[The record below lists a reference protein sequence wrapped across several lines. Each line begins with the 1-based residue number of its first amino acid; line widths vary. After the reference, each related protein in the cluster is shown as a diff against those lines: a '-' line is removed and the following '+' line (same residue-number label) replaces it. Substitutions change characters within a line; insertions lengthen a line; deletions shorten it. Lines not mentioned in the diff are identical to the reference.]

1 MEKPKIDLLKKKYEL
16 HTPKKSPFVFF
27 GKPLIIGIVIAAT
40 VGTIFSYQVNSTQE
54 FNTTPEETGSFFS
67 TIKRLVQSN
76 DRALAGEDDGRVNFL
91 LMGIGGKGHEG
102 PQLTDT
108 MLFASFKPSEGN
120 IGLMSLPRDLSA
132 PIPGYGYK
140 KINHANAYG
149 EVAKEDGGPI
159 LASRV
164 VGDVLDQDVHY
175 YVRVDFD
182 GFAQLVDAI
191 NGLDVYVER
200 SFTDLE
206 YPTLGKELAEC
217 GEVRE
222 VEEVREEGEDG
233 FSLKK
238 LFGVDEEVGEVAPDF
253 SLGEE
258 VEEVATVAPQ
268 DYSCRFEVLNFQ
280 EGWTH
285 MDGDTALKFV
295 RSRHGNNG
303 EGSDFAR
310 SARQQKILLAVK
322 DKVFS
327 ASTLLNPSRINK
339 ILNTLDENIST
350 NLSVWQIVRLAKELK
365 ELDTTNITHH
375 VIDGSETSPVFA
387 TVLNG
392 EYVLLPKNDDWT
404 PLQSI
409 AEQIFVPAEDQR
421 RVFASNSDE
430 KPRFVKIEIQNGT
443 NVTGL
448 AFRTSQ
454 LLDGYGFEVSKI
466 GNAASR
472 GYKHTVIYDLTDG
485 QQPKELKALRDFL
498 GAEVTLSAT
507 GWLISGDIVPREISV
522 SSDQYEKLA
531 TDRNIDFL
539 IILGENS
546 SNLARR

>member
-1 MEKPKIDLLKKKYEL
+1 M
-16 HTPKKSPFVFF
+16 S
-27 GKPLIIGIVIAAT
+27 
-40 VGTIFSYQVNSTQE
+40 S
-54 FNTTPEETGSFFS
+54 
-67 TIKRLVQSN
+67 R
-76 DRALAGEDDGRVNFL
+76 DRELAGEDDDRVNFL
-91 LMGIGGKGHEG
+91 LMGIGGAGHEG

-120 IGLMSLPRDLSA
+120 IGLMSLPRDLSV
-132 PIPGYGYK
+132 PTPGYGYR

-149 EVAKEDGGPI
+149 EQAKQGGGPI

-164 VGDVLDQDVHY
+164 VGDVLDQTIHY
-175 YVRVDFD
+175 YVRVDFA

-191 NGLDVYVER
+191 GGLDVYVER
-200 SFTDLE
+200 SFTDRE
-206 YPTLGKELAEC
+206 YPTHGKEYATC
-217 GEVRE
+217 SG
-222 VEEVREEGEDG
+222 VEE
-233 FSLKK
+233 
-238 LFGVDEEVGEVAPDF
+238 
-253 SLGEE
+253 EE
-258 VEEVATVAPQ
+258 VEEEKSFRFIGLFNRESEEEVETESDSETSEITVAPP
-268 DYSCRFEVLNFQ
+268 DYSCRFEVLTFQ
-280 EGWTH
+280 EGWTK
-285 MDGDTALKFV
+285 MDGETALKFV
-295 RSRHGNNG
+295 RSRHGDNG

-339 ILNTLDENIST
+339 ILNTVEDNLST

-365 ELDTTNITHH
+365 GLDTTNITHH
-375 VIDGSETSPVFA
+375 VIDASDNSPVFA

-392 EYVLLPKNDDWT
+392 AYLLLPKNDDWT
-404 PLQSI
+404 PLQSM
-409 AEQIFVPAEDQR
+409 ADQIFIPAEEQDR
-421 RVFASNSDE
+421 AFATNPDG
-430 KPRFVKIEIQNGT
+430 KPRFVRVEIQNGT

-454 LLDGYGFEVSKI
+454 LLDGYGFDVTKI

-485 QQPKELKALRDFL
+485 KQPDELKALRDFL

-507 GWLISGDIVPREISV
+507 GWLVSGDIVPREISV

-531 TDRNIDFL
+531 TDKTIDFL